1 MRGAALGG
9 AGCTGDGRAVDARS
23 SARAA
28 RHGRSGAQ
36 GPSWAEERSPSS
48 ATRPLPPACSARAC
62 ALRSPQPL
70 MSCGARGFAG
80 LRGRAPSS
88 PHPRQPARESHLPLR
103 LREVTPLV
111 RLALP
116 RSFCLPTTH
125 LEKKKR
131 HDAGSGGHLLLVLDT

>member
-1 MRGAALGG
+1 MRGAAPGG
-9 AGCTGDGRAVDARS
+9 VGSTGDGRAVDARS

-62 ALRSPQPL
+62 ALRAPQPL

-80 LRGRAPSS
+80 LGGGGVRHLAPTPGARSGEPPPLVPKRRAPFGVACSA
-88 PHPRQPARESHLPLR
+88 P
-103 LREVTPLV
+103 
-111 RLALP
+111 
-116 RSFCLPTTH
+116 
-125 LEKKKR
+125 
-131 HDAGSGGHLLLVLDT
+131 LLLSPPPT

>member
-70 MSCGARGFAG
+70 MSCGTRGFAG

-88 PHPRQPARESHLPLR
+88 TPTPRQPARESHLPLR
-103 LREVTPLV
+103 LREVPPLE

-116 RSFCLPTTH
+116 GSFCLLPT
-125 LEKKKR
+125 
-131 HDAGSGGHLLLVLDT
+131 SGGRGGDTT